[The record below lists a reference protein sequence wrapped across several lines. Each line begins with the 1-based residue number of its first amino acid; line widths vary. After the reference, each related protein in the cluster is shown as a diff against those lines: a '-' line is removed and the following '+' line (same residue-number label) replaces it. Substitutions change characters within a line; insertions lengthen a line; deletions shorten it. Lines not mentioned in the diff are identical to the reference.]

1 MDSEKGLAI
10 RSVLGLR
17 ESSAHLKKPKNG
29 LGSMAQARGR
39 AVVDQGPY
47 ARPGLGP
54 ILRIDSSVVLS
65 TNPCIPA
72 SVPVCLKA
80 TFCPPLY

>member
-1 MDSEKGLAI
+1 MWWRISFLHSGILDEFWNLNRALAMDSEKGLAI

-47 ARPGLGP
+47 ARPGIGP
-54 ILRIDSSVVLS
+54 ILRIDSSL
-65 TNPCIPA
+65 
-72 SVPVCLKA
+72 
-80 TFCPPLY
+80 